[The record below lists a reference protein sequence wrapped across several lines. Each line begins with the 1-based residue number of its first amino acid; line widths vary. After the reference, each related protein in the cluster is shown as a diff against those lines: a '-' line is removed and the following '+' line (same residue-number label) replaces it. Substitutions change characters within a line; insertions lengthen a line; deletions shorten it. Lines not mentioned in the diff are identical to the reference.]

1 MAQLSKH
8 YTVED
13 CEHSDTAIA
22 LRIPNKMNT
31 TETNNAKRLLIDIA
45 EPICE
50 HYGILITF
58 SCLFRCFRLNS
69 HPAIGGSGTSEHCNA
84 NAFDGSKF
92 GKIPFKQVFN
102 DIVDGKIKDLKGVP
116 IKNHIDQMI
125 YETRTSV
132 DKKTGKKTYTYW
144 LHIGRRDKP
153 RHQFMTSVDNVYKN
167 VARL

>member
-1 MAQLSKH
+1 MTQLSKH

-22 LRIPNKMNT
+22 LNIPNKMNVAQLS
-31 TETNNAKRLLIDIA
+31 NAKNLLNDIA

-50 HYGILITF
+50 HYGILITY

-69 HPAIGGSGTSEHCNA
+69 KLGGSSTSEHCNA
-84 NAFDGSKF
+84 NAFDGAKF
-92 GKIPFKQVFN
+92 GKITLKQVFN
-102 DIVDGKIKDLKGVP
+102 DIVDGKIKDSKGVP
-116 IKNHIDQMI
+116 IKNKIDQMI
-125 YETRTSV
+125 FETKITV

-153 RHQFMTSVDNVYKN
+153 RHQFMTSVNNVYTTVN
-167 VARL
+167 HI